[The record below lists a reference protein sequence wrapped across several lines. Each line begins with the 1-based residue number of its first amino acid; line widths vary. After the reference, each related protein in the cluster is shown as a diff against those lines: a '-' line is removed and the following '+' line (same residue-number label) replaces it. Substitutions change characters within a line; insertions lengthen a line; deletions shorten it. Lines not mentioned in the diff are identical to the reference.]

1 MSLTDLQFLD
11 PEGLVNRA
19 AFNQRF
25 GKLNELYRYWWKRR
39 LDYDGSSQYVE
50 KHTSETKNDPYDMN
64 NYFFLCWNISPTGL
78 NITYAASI
86 SINQETGAVSLANP
100 ITENFANLS
109 ITDVNKKLLGKYVI
123 NCPEREGI
131 VDYIMPNATIEKVTY
146 DSEVEG
152 NWAVTDIKNGVRQ
165 VSSEI
170 YTDHFTGEWEYLFSD
185 DRNAYPD
192 GGKEGNYEY
201 QYLGIPFDNAVEAPK
216 IATGSYVGTG
226 TYGEGNPNT
235 LTFEFDP
242 KLLIVQTD
250 SDSYPAGFVWVD
262 GISMIGCVFTGT
274 SSSASLNISISKD
287 GEKIT
292 WYSSDG
298 SVDQMNISAQTYYYT
313 AIG

>member
-50 KHTSETKNDPYDMN
+50 KHTSETSNDPYDIN
-64 NYFFLCWNISPTGL
+64 NYFFLCWNISSTGL
-78 NITYAASI
+78 NITYATSI

-131 VDYIMPNATIEKVTY
+131 VDYIMPNATIKQVSY
-146 DSEVEG
+146 DSEVKG

-192 GGKEGNYEY
+192 SGKEGNYEY

-216 IATGSYVGTG
+216 IVTGSYVGTG

-235 LTFEFDP
+235 LEFDFAP
-242 KLLIVQTD
+242 QIIIFGNIDEYNDVPRHVILQNGRKSIPMWQGQLHVSWEGNTVSWY
-250 SDSYPAGFVWVD
+250 SDSGSINANSGD
-262 GISMIGCVFTGT
+262 QLN
-274 SSSASLNISISKD
+274 SSSN
-287 GEKIT
+287 
-292 WYSSDG
+292 
-298 SVDQMNISAQTYYYT
+298 TYYYT